1 MEASKQMFEADVM
14 QSVLMSQAWTVDTGI
29 VKKQSGNT
37 GMSLRELTR
46 PRVIRARSMTMK
58 LESIPESDEE

>member
-14 QSVLMSQAWTVDTGI
+14 QSALMSQAWTVDTGI
-29 VKKQSGNT
+29 VRKNGNM
-37 GMSLRELTR
+37 GMSLRDLMR
-46 PRVIRARSMTMK
+46 PRVTKARSMTMR

>member
-1 MEASKQMFEADVM
+1 MAFEADAM

-29 VKKQSGNT
+29 VKDSEGPV
-37 GMSLRELTR
+37 MCLYEWTR
-46 PRVIRARSMTMK
+46 PRVTKAGSMKMR